1 MILKANEKLP
11 EVQILK
17 VDFNEENL
25 GELIDQEF
33 NRYAKKYNI
42 VVDYNDF
49 CFVAKENDRLMG
61 IIVGHSY
68 YKEIH
73 ITDLIVMEEYRNKGV
88 GTELIK
94 RVEQE
99 FQGRNFENINV
110 TTHAFQAPE
119 FYVKM
124 GFEIEYVRKSNDEN
138 LTTYFL
144 IKHIN

>member
-99 FQGRNFENINV
+99 FQGRNFENINL
-110 TTHAFQAPE
+110 THTLFRPLS
-119 FYVKM
+119 FM
-124 GFEIEYVRKSNDEN
+124 
-138 LTTYFL
+138 
-144 IKHIN
+144 

>member
-1 MILKANEKLP
+1 MILEANEKLP

-110 TTHAFQAPE
+110 TDEKNGFDPQLIPGTT
-119 FYVKM
+119 VKNM
-124 GFEIEYVRKSNDEN
+124 VINGEKRDVRSK
-138 LTTYFL
+138 
-144 IKHIN
+144 K

>member
-49 CFVAKENDRLMG
+49 CFVVILA
-61 IIVGHSY
+61 
-68 YKEIH
+68 
-73 ITDLIVMEEYRNKGV
+73 
-88 GTELIK
+88 
-94 RVEQE
+94 
-99 FQGRNFENINV
+99 
-110 TTHAFQAPE
+110 
-119 FYVKM
+119 
-124 GFEIEYVRKSNDEN
+124 
-138 LTTYFL
+138 
-144 IKHIN
+144 